1 MKQDRKCIAAVLAGV
16 AMGCAIGFAGS
27 GTMFLH
33 WIVPTKSDLGSAVRV
48 SLTKL
53 ADRKLLRLTF
63 DNEPGFG
70 PYSLVTFRRIQRSDG
85 TDALAVRVDR
95 LAGYQHLPS
104 VQSGMLFDVTDWI
117 DELGNQ
123 PVSIDL
129 EGQRGVTRLV
139 AEWED

>member
-1 MKQDRKCIAAVLAGV
+1 MMQSGKCIAAVLAGV
-16 AMGCAIGFAGS
+16 VMGCAIGFAVS
-27 GTMFLH
+27 GGMFLH
-33 WIVPTKSDLGSAVRV
+33 WIVPTKSSLGSPVRV

-63 DNEPGFG
+63 AKEPGFG
-70 PYSLVTFRRIQRSDG
+70 PYSLVTFRRMRRSDG

-104 VQSGMLFDVTDWI
+104 VQSGMFFDVTEWI
-117 DELGNQ
+117 DDLGNQ

-129 EGQRGVTRLV
+129 EGQHGVTRLV
-139 AEWED
+139 AEWEE